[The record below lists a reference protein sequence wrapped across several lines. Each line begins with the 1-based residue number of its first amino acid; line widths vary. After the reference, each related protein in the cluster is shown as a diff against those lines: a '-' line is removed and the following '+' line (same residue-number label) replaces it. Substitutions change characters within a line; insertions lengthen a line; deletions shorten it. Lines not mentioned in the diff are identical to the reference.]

1 MSDFL
6 VWQGHISVSCAKCIP
21 LSIDL
26 FFLLD
31 QSQRGSL
38 FTLFLNNP
46 LMAFLFVSGLS
57 SMRRGLWEKC
67 QDYLRKINRDIAQ
80 LLTHSRSIG
89 TAWPAPAQPAR
100 GVWAFLNPAFFAFC
114 TDQSFLQ
121 FFGDEFLRL
130 LLTRFIFC
138 SATMRMHKIFRVC
151 RDVCAFVGAPELS
164 WLRWEGPRAEQE
176 LRKVTAAHILSLQR
190 TEAVPCVSPKGQSL
204 SPAPST
210 AGTLHFS
217 YGTLD
222 SLLC

>member
-1 MSDFL
+1 
-6 VWQGHISVSCAKCIP
+6 
-21 LSIDL
+21 
-26 FFLLD
+26 
-31 QSQRGSL
+31 
-38 FTLFLNNP
+38 
-46 LMAFLFVSGLS
+46 
-57 SMRRGLWEKC
+57 
-67 QDYLRKINRDIAQ
+67 
-80 LLTHSRSIG
+80 
-89 TAWPAPAQPAR
+89 
-100 GVWAFLNPAFFAFC
+100 
-114 TDQSFLQ
+114 
-121 FFGDEFLRL
+121 
-130 LLTRFIFC
+130 
-138 SATMRMHKIFRVC
+138 MRMHKIFRVC